1 MGRPPCC
8 DKVGVKKGPWTP
20 EEDIILV
27 SYIQEHGPG
36 NWRSVPTNT
45 GLLRCS
51 KSCRLRWT
59 NYLRPGIKRGNFT
72 DHEEKMIIH
81 LQALL
86 GNRWAAIASYLPQRT
101 DNDIKN
107 YWNTHLKKKLKKL
120 HAGLDGHDHH
130 NHQDGFSGN
139 SHDQPISKGQWERRL
154 QTDIH
159 MAKQALC
166 EALSIDKPNVISTT
180 TASHDLH
187 LQDLKP
193 SINIGN
199 YNINDNPSTS
209 TSTRPHHTSTYA
221 SNAENI
227 AKLLENWMK
236 NSPKVSAHE
245 TNSDQTNA
253 DQTNSFNNNNN
264 DNDNKGGATATTI
277 GRSMSTSSEGAHSA
291 TTTPDQAFD
300 SLFSFNSS
308 PSDVSQSMSVD
319 ENNANFIAD
328 QASCLFQDE
337 SKPNLEGQV
346 PLSLLEKWLLDDA
359 APHAHED
366 LINISLENGAGLF

>member
-8 DKVGVKKGPWTP
+8 DKIGVKKGPWTP

-36 NWRSVPTNT
+36 NWRAVPTNT

-72 DHEEKMIIH
+72 DHEEKMIVH

-107 YWNTHLKKKLKKL
+107 FWNTHLKKKLKKL
-120 HAGLDGHDHH
+120 QGHDHDHDH
-130 NHQDGFSGN
+130 NNEDGFPVSQ
-139 SHDQPISKGQWERRL
+139 SISKGQWERRL

-166 EALSIDKPNVISTT
+166 EALSLDKSPADQS
-180 TASHDLH
+180 
-187 LQDLKP
+187 KP
-193 SINIGN
+193 SNVYDPYSKPIQ
-199 YNINDNPSTS
+199 S
-209 TSTRPHHTSTYA
+209 STYA
-221 SNAENI
+221 SSTENI
-227 AKLLENWMK
+227 ARLLKNWTK
-236 NSPKVSAHE
+236 TSPKS
-245 TNSDQTNA
+245 SQ
-253 DQTNSFNNNNN
+253 
-264 DNDNKGGATATTI
+264 
-277 GRSMSTSSEGAHSA
+277 TSSE
-291 TTTPDQAFD
+291 TTQNSSSDQVIRTAYSPSEGPLNSLTPECFE

-308 PSDVSQSMSVD
+308 NSDITQSVSVD
-319 ENNANFIAD
+319 PKFTPET
-328 QASCLFQDE
+328 SLFQDE
-337 SKPNLEGQV
+337 TKPKLDTQV
-346 PLSLLEKWLLDDA
+346 PLTLLEKWLLDDG
-359 APHAHED
+359 APLQGQDD
-366 LINISLENGAGLF
+366 LMDMSLGESVELF